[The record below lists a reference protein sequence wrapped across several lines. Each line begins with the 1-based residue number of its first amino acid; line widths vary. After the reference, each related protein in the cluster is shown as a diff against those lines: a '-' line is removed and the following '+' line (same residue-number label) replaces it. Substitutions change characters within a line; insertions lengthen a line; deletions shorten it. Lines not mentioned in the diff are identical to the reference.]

1 MKWAGGKRKLVE
13 TIRRL
18 LPPDM
23 NRYVEPFVG
32 AGSVALNVM
41 AKSIHIG
48 DINADLILTWHAV
61 QLSACELIEEC
72 RLLFDGSKNNEKSYY
87 ALREEFNHA
96 EYSFRKA
103 ALFIYLNRHGFNG
116 MCRYSAGG
124 TFNIPFGKYASV
136 ELPVNKI
143 LAVSAVI
150 KDWHMSDMDFRTTM
164 AQLNPGD
171 VAYCDPPY
179 VPEQQVKQATAF
191 TAYSKENFSID
202 DQISLANAAGAA
214 AQRGVT
220 IIISNHDTKFTRN
233 LYEERGGVLV
243 KTRTKRSIASK
254 SENRKE
260 ASELLVVFRPNSRNR
275 PSRSRLKMH
284 EYPADV
290 KSEINDVIY
299 RTESESALEIE
310 PEE

>member
-1 MKWAGGKRKLVE
+1 
-13 TIRRL
+13 
-18 LPPDM
+18 
-23 NRYVEPFVG
+23 
-32 AGSVALNVM
+32 
-41 AKSIHIG
+41 
-48 DINADLILTWHAV
+48 
-61 QLSACELIEEC
+61 
-72 RLLFDGSKNNEKSYY
+72 
-87 ALREEFNHA
+87 
-96 EYSFRKA
+96 
-103 ALFIYLNRHGFNG
+103 